1 MRIMT
6 DIDGCL
12 GDFNR
17 LFADYLK
24 LDSLPDPDRNDY
36 WEASVWR
43 QYIPDSEAFL
53 RAYVDLVSNG
63 KYLDEQLIS
72 LEAVK
77 TLNRIHDDGHEI
89 IVATD
94 RKFRFLVGTD
104 REWINDRAEE
114 DTRTWLD
121 KIGLKYDQL
130 LLTPRKSDASA
141 NVYIED
147 SPTNIA
153 RLIEDGAENIILY
166 SHAYNRNVVGASL
179 DSCDWD
185 EIYQY
190 ITSITK

>member
-12 GDFNR
+12 GNFNR

-24 LDSLPDPDRNDY
+24 LDNLPDPDQYKY

-53 RAYVDLVSNG
+53 QAYVDLVSNG

-72 LEAVK
+72 PAAVE
-77 TLNRIHDDGHEI
+77 TLNRVHDDGHEI

-104 REWINDRAEE
+104 REWINNRAEE

-153 RLIEDGAENIILY
+153 KLIEDGAENIILY
-166 SHAYNRNVVGASL
+166 SHAYNRNTPNVSL
-179 DSCDWD
+179 DSNNWQ
-185 EIYQY
+185 EIYNF
-190 ITSITK
+190 IKTLNK

>member
-1 MRIMT
+1 MT

-24 LDSLPDPDRNDY
+24 LDSLPDPDRDNY

-43 QYIPDSEAFL
+43 QHIPDSKTFL
-53 RAYVDLVSNG
+53 QAYVDLVSNG

-72 LEAVK
+72 PAAVE
-77 TLNRIHDDGHEI
+77 TLNRVHDDGHEI

-94 RKFRFLVGTD
+94 RKFSFLVGTD

-166 SHAYNRNVVGASL
+166 SHAYNRNTPNVSL
-179 DSCDWD
+179 DSNNWQ
-185 EIYQY
+185 EIYNF
-190 ITSITK
+190 IKTLNK